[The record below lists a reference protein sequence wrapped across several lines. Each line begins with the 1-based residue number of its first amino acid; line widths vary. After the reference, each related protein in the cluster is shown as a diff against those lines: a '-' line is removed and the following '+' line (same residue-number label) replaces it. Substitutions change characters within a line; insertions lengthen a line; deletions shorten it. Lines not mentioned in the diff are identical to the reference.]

1 MLAVV
6 VVVFSQTLLAHLA
19 AQGEL
24 AAAGPLGHLI
34 LIEMAEQEQPIR
46 VVAVAA
52 LLVSNLQI

>member
-1 MLAVV
+1 MPAAVAV
-6 VVVFSQTLLAHLA
+6 GFFQTLLAHLA

-24 AAAGPLGHLI
+24 AAAGPLDHPIPIG
-34 LIEMAEQEQPIR
+34 MAEQEQPIQ